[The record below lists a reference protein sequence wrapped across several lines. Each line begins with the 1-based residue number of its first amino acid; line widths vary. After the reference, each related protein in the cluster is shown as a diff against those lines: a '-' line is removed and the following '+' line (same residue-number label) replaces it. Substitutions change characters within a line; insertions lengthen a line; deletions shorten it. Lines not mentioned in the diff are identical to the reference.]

1 VEKEKMKNV
10 RENEIT
16 YQELT
21 SIIVGTVLG
30 VGIFGLPNRLAEIS
44 KQDCWI
50 SAALGG
56 VYPLY
61 IVLMCILISKKYP
74 QDNILSVSKN
84 VFGNFLGSILNLL
97 YTSVFFVN
105 LISLTSGVMSL
116 SRIYIV
122 PFLSAAKVSIILLLL
137 AVYGVFLGL
146 KVIGRIS
153 EFMYYL
159 TVFLLTLP
167 LIALNFGSILNICP
181 IFGSGMGNIL
191 KASLES
197 CFSYSGI
204 EILLLIYPNVKEKG
218 NLSMP
223 ALKAVLVIMLIYT
236 NLTFLTLYLLGPDL
250 ILKPYFPVML
260 LNEIVKLPY
269 LNSFRFFFMYLWI
282 MVTFKTVIN
291 YYYALTFSI
300 SNSTIKLNLK
310 RTALILF
317 PVIFVAVN
325 SIRNETRRRT
335 FIKMTSYPA
344 AAFNILFVTLIAM
357 VIFFKKGEKNENL

>member
-1 VEKEKMKNV
+1 
-10 RENEIT
+10 
-16 YQELT
+16 
-21 SIIVGTVLG
+21 
-30 VGIFGLPNRLAEIS
+30 
-44 KQDCWI
+44 
-50 SAALGG
+50 
-56 VYPLY
+56 
-61 IVLMCILISKKYP
+61 
-74 QDNILSVSKN
+74 
-84 VFGNFLGSILNLL
+84 
-97 YTSVFFVN
+97 
-105 LISLTSGVMSL
+105 
-116 SRIYIV
+116 
-122 PFLSAAKVSIILLLL
+122 
-137 AVYGVFLGL
+137 
-146 KVIGRIS
+146 
-153 EFMYYL
+153 
-159 TVFLLTLP
+159 
-167 LIALNFGSILNICP
+167 
-181 IFGSGMGNIL
+181 
-191 KASLES
+191 
-197 CFSYSGI
+197 
-204 EILLLIYPNVKEKG
+204 
-218 NLSMP
+218 MP

-236 NLTFLTLYLLGPDL
+236 NLTFLTLYFLGPDL